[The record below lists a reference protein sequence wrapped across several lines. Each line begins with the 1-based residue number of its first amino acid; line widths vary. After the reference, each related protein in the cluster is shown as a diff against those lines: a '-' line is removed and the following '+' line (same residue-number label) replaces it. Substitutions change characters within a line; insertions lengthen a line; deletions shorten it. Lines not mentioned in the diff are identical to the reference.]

1 METVSGK
8 VIINLGR
15 SKKFEH
21 KGIKLEL
28 CGVIQGL
35 KDAKDTLKFIS
46 LTQDLETIG
55 MLTTEVNTYPF
66 KFMNVQKQFE
76 TYRGFCKNVKYLLRL
91 TIETRFKTLTYDQEF
106 AVINPENPSV
116 LETDNQPIKLE
127 VGIEDWLH
135 LVFDVDSRNFGLKDV
150 AKGRVTFKKVSI
162 RLKSMEVQLIKKETV
177 NTAGV
182 SPETTTITKFEIM
195 DGGPI
200 KNETI
205 PIRFFLKPYELTPT
219 MTNINNRFSV
229 QYFIN
234 LVLSDVEDRKYFKQH
249 EIILHRIEKKKKP
262 LLLNYAEKVIGGQQ
276 PSLLGLANQVS
287 NQGQPEQQQ
296 ESNEAKLD

>member
-8 VIINLGR
+8 VIINLNR
-15 SKKFEH
+15 AKKFEH

-28 CGVIQGL
+28 MGIIQGT
-35 KDAKDTLKFIS
+35 KDLKDTLKFIS

-76 TYRGFCKNVKYLLRL
+76 TYRGVGKNVKYLLRL
-91 TIETRFKTLTYDQEF
+91 TIEAKLKTLTYDQEF
-106 AVINPENPSV
+106 AVINPEPPSV
-116 LETDNQPIKLE
+116 LETDNKPIKLE

-177 NTAGV
+177 NTGGMP
-182 SPETTTITKFEIM
+182 PETTTITKFEIM

-205 PIRFFLKPYELTPT
+205 PIRFYLKPYELTPT

-249 EIILHRIEKKKKP
+249 EIIMHRIEKKKKP
-262 LLLNYAEKVIGGQQ
+262 FLLNYAEKILGQNQQQ
-276 PSLLGLANQVS
+276 PAG
-287 NQGQPEQQQ
+287 EQQQ
-296 ESNEAKLD
+296 QPQTEQTESKLD

>member
-8 VIINLGR
+8 VIINLNKAR
-15 SKKFEH
+15 KFEH

-28 CGVIQGL
+28 MGIIQGT
-35 KDAKDTLKFIS
+35 KDLKDTLKFIS

-76 TYRGFCKNVKYLLRL
+76 TYRGVGKNVKYLLRL
-91 TIETRFKTLTYDQEF
+91 TIEAKLKTLTYDQEF
-106 AVINPENPSV
+106 AVINPEPPSV
-116 LETDNQPIKLE
+116 LETDNKPIKLE

-177 NTAGV
+177 NTGGMP
-182 SPETTTITKFEIM
+182 PETTTITKFEIM

-205 PIRFFLKPYELTPT
+205 PIRFYLKPYELTPT

-249 EIILHRIEKKKKP
+249 EIIMHRIEKKKKP
-262 LLLNYAEKVIGGQQ
+262 FLLNYAEKILGQNQQQ
-276 PSLLGLANQVS
+276 PAG
-287 NQGQPEQQQ
+287 EQQQ
-296 ESNEAKLD
+296 QPQAEPTESKLD

>member
-8 VIINLGR
+8 VIINLNR
-15 SKKFEH
+15 AKKFEH

-28 CGVIQGL
+28 MGIIQGT
-35 KDAKDTLKFIS
+35 KDLKDTLKFIS

-76 TYRGFCKNVKYLLRL
+76 TYRGVGKNVKYLLRL
-91 TIETRFKTLTYDQEF
+91 TIEAKLKTLTYEQEF
-106 AVINPENPSV
+106 AVINPEPPSV
-116 LETDNQPIKLE
+116 LETDNKPIKLE

-177 NTAGV
+177 NTGGMP
-182 SPETTTITKFEIM
+182 PETTTITKFEIM

-205 PIRFFLKPYELTPT
+205 PIRFYLKPYELTPT

-249 EIILHRIEKKKKP
+249 EIIMHRIEKKKKP
-262 LLLNYAEKVIGGQQ
+262 FLLNYAEKILGQNQQQ
-276 PSLLGLANQVS
+276 PAG
-287 NQGQPEQQQ
+287 EQQQ
-296 ESNEAKLD
+296 QPQAEPTESKLD

>member
-8 VIINLGR
+8 VIINLNKAR
-15 SKKFEH
+15 KFEH

-28 CGVIQGL
+28 MGIIQGT
-35 KDAKDTLKFIS
+35 KDLKDTLKFIS

-76 TYRGFCKNVKYLLRL
+76 TYRGVGKNVKYLLRL
-91 TIETRFKTLTYDQEF
+91 TIEAKLKTLTYDQEF
-106 AVINPENPSV
+106 AVINPEPPSV
-116 LETDNQPIKLE
+116 LETDNKPIKLE

-177 NTAGV
+177 NTGGMP
-182 SPETTTITKFEIM
+182 PETTTITKFEIM

-205 PIRFFLKPYELTPT
+205 PIRFYLKPYELTPT

-249 EIILHRIEKKKKP
+249 EIIMHRIEKKKKP
-262 LLLNYAEKVIGGQQ
+262 FLLNYAEKILGQ
-276 PSLLGLANQVS
+276 NQ
-287 NQGQPEQQQ
+287 QQHAGEQQQ
-296 ESNEAKLD
+296 QPQAEPTESKLD

>member
-8 VIINLGR
+8 VIINLNKA
-15 SKKFEH
+15 KKFEH

-28 CGVIQGL
+28 MGIIQGT
-35 KDAKDTLKFIS
+35 KDLKDTLKFIS

-76 TYRGFCKNVKYLLRL
+76 TYRGVGKNVKYLLRL
-91 TIETRFKTLTYDQEF
+91 TIEAKLKTLTYDQEF
-106 AVINPENPSV
+106 AVINPEPPSV
-116 LETDNQPIKLE
+116 LETDNKPIKLE

-177 NTAGV
+177 NTGGM
-182 SPETTTITKFEIM
+182 SSETTTITKFEIM

-205 PIRFFLKPYELTPT
+205 PIRFYLKPYELTPT

-249 EIILHRIEKKKKP
+249 EIIMHRIEKKKKP
-262 LLLNYAEKVIGGQQ
+262 FLLNYAEKILGQNQQQ
-276 PSLLGLANQVS
+276 PAG
-287 NQGQPEQQQ
+287 EQQQ
-296 ESNEAKLD
+296 QPQAEPTESKLD

>member
-8 VIINLGR
+8 VIINLNKAR
-15 SKKFEH
+15 KFEH

-28 CGVIQGL
+28 MGIIQGT
-35 KDAKDTLKFIS
+35 KDLKDTLKFIS

-76 TYRGFCKNVKYLLRL
+76 TYRGVGKNVKYLLRL
-91 TIETRFKTLTYDQEF
+91 TIEAKLKTLTYDQEF
-106 AVINPENPSV
+106 AVIIPEPTSV
-116 LETDNQPIKLE
+116 LETDNKPIKLE

-177 NTAGV
+177 NTGGMP
-182 SPETTTITKFEIM
+182 PETTTITKFEIM

-205 PIRFFLKPYELTPT
+205 PIRFYLKPYELTPT

-262 LLLNYAEKVIGGQQ
+262 FLLNYAEKILGQNQQ
-276 PSLLGLANQVS
+276 PAG
-287 NQGQPEQQQ
+287 EQQQ
-296 ESNEAKLD
+296 QQPQTESTESKLD

>member
-8 VIINLGR
+8 VIINLNR
-15 SKKFEH
+15 AKKFEH

-28 CGVIQGL
+28 MGIIQGT
-35 KDAKDTLKFIS
+35 KDLKDTLKFIS

-76 TYRGFCKNVKYLLRL
+76 TYRGVGKNVKYLLRL
-91 TIETRFKTLTYDQEF
+91 TIEAKLKTLTYDQEF
-106 AVINPENPSV
+106 AVINPEPPSV
-116 LETDNQPIKLE
+116 LETDNKPIKLE

-177 NTAGV
+177 NTGGMP
-182 SPETTTITKFEIM
+182 PETTTITKFEIM

-205 PIRFFLKPYELTPT
+205 PIRFYLKPYELTPT

-249 EIILHRIEKKKKP
+249 EIIMHRIEKKKKP
-262 LLLNYAEKVIGGQQ
+262 FLLNYAEKILGQNQQQ
-276 PSLLGLANQVS
+276 PAG
-287 NQGQPEQQQ
+287 EQQQ
-296 ESNEAKLD
+296 QPQAEPTESKLD

>member
-8 VIINLGR
+8 VIINLNKAR
-15 SKKFEH
+15 KFEH

-28 CGVIQGL
+28 MGIIQGT
-35 KDAKDTLKFIS
+35 KDLKDTLKFIS

-76 TYRGFCKNVKYLLRL
+76 TYRGVGKNVKYLLRL
-91 TIETRFKTLTYDQEF
+91 TIEAKLKTLTYDQEF
-106 AVINPENPSV
+106 AVINPEPPSV
-116 LETDNQPIKLE
+116 LETDNKPIKLE

-177 NTAGV
+177 NTGGMP
-182 SPETTTITKFEIM
+182 PETTTITKFEIM

-205 PIRFFLKPYELTPT
+205 PIRFYLKPYELTPT

-249 EIILHRIEKKKKP
+249 EIIMHRIEKKKKAF
-262 LLLNYAEKVIGGQQ
+262 LVELC
-276 PSLLGLANQVS
+276 
-287 NQGQPEQQQ
+287 
-296 ESNEAKLD
+296 

>member
-1 METVSGK
+1 M
-8 VIINLGR
+8 
-15 SKKFEH
+15 
-21 KGIKLEL
+21 GI
-28 CGVIQGL
+28 IQGT
-35 KDAKDTLKFIS
+35 KDLKDTLKFIS

-55 MLTTEVNTYPF
+55 MLTTEVHTYPF

-76 TYRGFCKNVKYLLRL
+76 TYRGVGKNVKYLLRL
-91 TIETRFKTLTYDQEF
+91 TIEAKLKTLTYDQEF
-106 AVINPENPSV
+106 AVINPEPPSV
-116 LETDNQPIKLE
+116 LETDNKPIKLE

-177 NTAGV
+177 NTGGMP
-182 SPETTTITKFEIM
+182 PETTTITKFEIM

-205 PIRFFLKPYELTPT
+205 PIRFYLKPYELTPT

-262 LLLNYAEKVIGGQQ
+262 FLLNYAEKILGQNQQ
-276 PSLLGLANQVS
+276 PAG
-287 NQGQPEQQQ
+287 EQQQ
-296 ESNEAKLD
+296 QQPQTESTESKLD